1 MLRKAS
7 ARFVSSFARSERTTM
22 SRRKMIP
29 IALAAFFLVFS
40 RFGSATQ
47 IRKPAQPPVRQVDH
61 IMIRAD
67 DPSTL
72 YAFFTETLH
81 LPIAWPLATR
91 GGVTSGGAG
100 FGNANVEAIQ
110 FPGQRTSQAQLVGF
124 GFEPSPLAEC
134 LAELDWRGIVYGEP
148 RPFVLTEQDGSKKT
162 LFTNVTLRQFSDA
175 DRPAGATIH
184 IFLSE
189 YSPTYVDVGQ
199 RRARL
204 RRELRER
211 GGGPLGVRAVKE
223 VVVGATDLK
232 EAAGL
237 WGTLLA
243 PRRSSAPGLWQ
254 VGDGPAIRVVQAGES
269 RLQGLVISVV
279 SLRRAKAFLRER
291 GLLGSVTEED
301 ATIDPSKIQGLNI
314 RLVEGR

>member
-1 MLRKAS
+1 
-7 ARFVSSFARSERTTM
+7 M
-22 SRRKMIP
+22 SRREMIP
-29 IALAAFFLVFS
+29 IALAAFFIVFS
-40 RFGSATQ
+40 RLGSSAQ
-47 IRKPAQPPVRQVDH
+47 IKEPAPPPVRQVDH
-61 IMIRAD
+61 IMVRAD
-67 DPSTL
+67 DPSKL
-72 YAFFTETLH
+72 YAFFTETLR
-81 LPIAWPLATR
+81 LPVAWPLETR

-110 FPGQRTSQAQLVGF
+110 FPGQRTSHAHLVGF
-124 GFEPSPLAEC
+124 GFEPSPLTEC
-134 LAELDWRGIVYGEP
+134 LAELDRRGMVYGEP
-148 RPFVLTEQDGSKKT
+148 RPFVVTEQDGSKKT

-204 RRELRER
+204 RRELRES

-223 VVVGATDLK
+223 VIIGAKELK
-232 EAAGL
+232 AAARL
-237 WGTLLA
+237 WGKLLE
-243 PRRSSAPGLWQ
+243 PRRPSAPGLWQ
-254 VGDGPAIRVVQAGES
+254 VGDGPAIRVVRAGES
-269 RLQGLVISVV
+269 KLQGLVISVV

-291 GLLGSVTEED
+291 GLLGSATGKD